1 MEWNKNSVLVVHLVP
16 SFFHLNEA
24 MKLLLQV
31 QYRESYGVTIINNVT
46 AYNTI
51 SSNNTLP
58 DPQVITTGEIGLL
71 GDGEVAKEEWESVLV
86 EYDNVNITSYYA
98 DGGSNLGEILVNDG
112 TGDTRVELEDGS
124 NSYHNG
130 SGQPGT
136 ILVELGAHFQ
146 KLKGIMYYSFSN
158 YKLVPRKD
166 DDFVGYTTAV
176 REENSNPVSFSLEQ
190 NYPNPFNPSTRIVY
204 SIPKASNVT
213 LNIYN
218 VLGQQVKTLFYETQ
232 SQGTYTVS
240 FNATSLPSGIYFY
253 RIDAGDYSRKRK

>member
-1 MEWNKNSVLVVHLVP
+1 
-16 SFFHLNEA
+16 
-24 MKLLLQV
+24 
-31 QYRESYGVTIINNVT
+31 
-46 AYNTI
+46 
-51 SSNNTLP
+51 
-58 DPQVITTGEIGLL
+58 
-71 GDGEVAKEEWESVLV
+71 
-86 EYDNVNITSYYA
+86 
-98 DGGSNLGEILVNDG
+98 
-112 TGDTRVELEDGS
+112 
-124 NSYHNG
+124 
-130 SGQPGT
+130 
-136 ILVELGAHFQ
+136 VELGAHFQ

-218 VLGQQVKTLFYETQ
+218 VLGQQVKTLIHETQ
-232 SQGTYTVS
+232 SQGTYTVT

-253 RIDAGDYSRKRK
+253 RIDAGDYNQVKKMILLK